1 MKYNLKADERATLEL
16 RGLYEKYGYRKY
28 KIGKF
33 EEYSLY
39 AANRDFI
46 AGDKVLTFTDL
57 DGRLLATKPDVTL
70 SVVNNTRA
78 TKEKSEKLYYIE
90 NVYRENKENHAFKE
104 ISQMGLEYLGHIN
117 RHSILEVIVLAAKTL
132 KTIDSDYLLEIS
144 HMHYTVHLLEALQ
157 LGETLYLEI
166 LNNIRQKN
174 VTGVT
179 QAAAKAGLD
188 SETTEILC
196 QIPFLYGEMG
206 KTIKKARSMALND
219 EMLQDIEELQE
230 YCSALKSLGYSKNIQ
245 LDLSMVND
253 IDYYN
258 GIVFRGYIRGLPGCV
273 LSGGQYDKAMKLF
286 GKDAGA
292 VGFAVYLDELNKGQ
306 QIQSKYDVDAVLVYD
321 ENDSLISVLKAAGML
336 QKEGLSV
343 RTETAVPDC
352 LRYREK
358 YVLIDGK
365 PVKEEESC

>member
-1 MKYNLKADERATLEL
+1 MKYNLKPDERATLEL
-16 RGLYEKYGYRKY
+16 RGLYEKYGYKKY

-39 AANRDFI
+39 AANSDFL

-57 DGRLLATKPDVTL
+57 DGRLLAMKPDVTL
-70 SVVNNTRA
+70 SVINNTSA
-78 TKEKSEKLYYIE
+78 TKCKSEKLYYIE
-90 NVYRENKENHAFKE
+90 NVYRENKENHSFKE
-104 ISQMGLEYLGHIN
+104 ISQMGLEYLGNITK
-117 RHSILEVIVLAAKTL
+117 HSILEVIALAAKSL

-144 HMHYTVHLLEALQ
+144 HMHYTVHMLEALE
-157 LGETLYLEI
+157 LEDARYLEI

-174 VTGVT
+174 ITALMQT
-179 QAAAKAGLD
+179 AAKAGFSSD
-188 SETTEILC
+188 ITELLC

-206 KTIKKARSMALND
+206 KTIRRAKKMALD
-219 EMLQDIEELQE
+219 DKMRRDVEELSE
-230 YCSALKSLGYSKNIQ
+230 YCDALKSLGYAKKLQ

-258 GIVFRGYIRGLPGCV
+258 GIIFRGYIRGLPGCV

-286 GKDAGA
+286 HKDAGA
-292 VGFAVYLDELNKGQ
+292 IGFAVYLNELTKGKMPAP
-306 QIQSKYDVDAVLVYD
+306 KYDVDAVLLYR
-321 ENDSLISVLKAAGML
+321 EEESLTEVFRAVNQL

-343 RTETAVPDC
+343 RAEVSVPRC

-358 YVLIDGK
+358 YRMIDGEA
-365 PVKEEESC
+365 VKEEGSC